1 MRAGLKA
8 VRVVEASM
16 VSERKEGKK
25 YRDMYPGFRIFKL
38 DLNVSHGL
46 CNARYQSSF
55 KRKKAKYNRQ
65 CCCEEEKKY
74 ILR

>member
-38 DLNVSHGL
+38 DLNGSHGL

-55 KRKKAKYNRQ
+55 KRKKPNIIDNVVVKK
-65 CCCEEEKKY
+65 KKY